1 MNVEVWFHGTF
12 EQLAVRKRVVDL
24 ADDARLG
31 DLIDRLGEEYGPKFT
46 RELARPQE
54 NYVML
59 NGTYCKLPVNR
70 EQLLKQGDVVAFLP
84 VMAGG

>member
-12 EQLAVRKRVVDL
+12 EQFAARKRVVDL
-24 ADDARLG
+24 AAGASLG

-46 RELARPQE
+46 RELARPRE
-54 NYVML
+54 NYIML

-70 EQLLKQGDVVAFLP
+70 EQPLKQDDVVAFIP
-84 VMAGG
+84 IMAGG